1 MVIGKERVIGVES
14 VMTKDVEPWSVVV
27 CNTAKFILSGHQM
40 IENRVPKIIVK
51 KIKQVRPVLSF
62 SNND

>member
-27 CNTAKFILSGHQM
+27 RNTAKFILSGHQM

-62 SNND
+62 